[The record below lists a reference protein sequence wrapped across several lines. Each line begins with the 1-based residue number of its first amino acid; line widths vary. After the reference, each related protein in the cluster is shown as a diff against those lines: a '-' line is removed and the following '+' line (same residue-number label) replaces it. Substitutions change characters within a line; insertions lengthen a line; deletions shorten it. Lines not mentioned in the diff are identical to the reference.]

1 MGDNSDSPVAGLSC
15 AKYFRRPC
23 QRMFMIDTT
32 KNSLW
37 EVRHGNC
44 FVDYSANPVTTPR
57 EPHIVAK
64 FEGDSD
70 VDYLEE

>member
-1 MGDNSDSPVAGLSC
+1 
-15 AKYFRRPC
+15 
-23 QRMFMIDTT
+23 MFMIDTT